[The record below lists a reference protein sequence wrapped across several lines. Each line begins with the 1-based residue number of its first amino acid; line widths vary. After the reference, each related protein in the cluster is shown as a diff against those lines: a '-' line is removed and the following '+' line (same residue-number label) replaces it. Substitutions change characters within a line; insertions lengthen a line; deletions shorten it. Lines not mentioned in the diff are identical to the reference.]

1 MENRLLQ
8 ALTLALAG
16 VVVNLIPAPLETG
29 GVVFFGGGFAIAA
42 ALLLSFSLTLVVST
56 AVYAVLLVH
65 GNDPFMTAFLA
76 VQPLLVNALSNKA
89 DALSPLKLGIGWW
102 SALILPVYIVF
113 AYATYS
119 GSPTMAFTAYSIT
132 WISGIFSCLSGHLL
146 FMTLLRYL
154 PAGNELHFNVET
166 LFRYMFATLFFF
178 VVLIMTY
185 VHVGQFQRQQ
195 AQQLTLYMT
204 QRAQVM
210 STELSR
216 FLDGHAGAIS
226 NTARSMAIAQK
237 HGAPLPAIA
246 DETLSNLA
254 QEFPEFLTFLIA
266 DEKGVVTHS
275 YPINLLKR
283 AKRLNQAVV
292 TEREYFIQ
300 AMQTESTFVSQAF
313 QGRGFG
319 NDPIV
324 AIASPLYDG
333 GGNLRG
339 ILEGSLNLS
348 SFIEYDSRNLAG
360 FWTIYRDEAGKV
372 VYASPELR
380 LEALQRPDLPD
391 CEQDSCFFRQSAL
404 SRDWFI
410 AQSRD
415 PISGWT
421 ITMLFENSS
430 YMAMST
436 DYVRWALFLLLALG
450 LVGIIVGGRVA
461 QIFARPL
468 RELMKTFAGYS
479 PESPVPMPS
488 FSQNRLQLQEL
499 SGLAIEFSELGERL
513 VRAFNELSTSR
524 QRQRILNEELE
535 KLNLTLTERVEEKT
549 ASLIQALAQA
559 EAASVSKSQFLAN
572 MSHEIR
578 TPMNGILGT
587 CENLLE
593 QSLPDDVRR
602 RIQVIVQSANN
613 LLLILD
619 SILDWSKIEAGKM
632 KVTRHPFS
640 PQQIIPA
647 CAEIHRQAANRKQI
661 NLEVV
666 WDESIPSFLLGDA
679 GKISQILNN
688 LLSNAV
694 KFTAIGGV
702 VIKVSYQDGELVMVV
717 KDSGIGI
724 KKAEQQTIFEQFVQA
739 DGSSSRQFSGTGL
752 GLSITSK
759 LIDLMGGTIELNS
772 EQQQGSEFIVKLPL
786 PTSAQVEQAPEEVVL
801 TLPEGLKILVVEDND
816 INAEII
822 LDMLKD
828 AGVKCLRAKN
838 GAAALEVIPKVDFD
852 LVLMDCQMPVMDG
865 FSATRAI
872 RDLPGDK
879 SGIPIIAL
887 TANAFDDDRKACL
900 SVGMNDYLS
909 KPVRRTSLFT
919 MLIKYVG
926 YQAVTDETPGP
937 TD

>member
-1 MENRLLQ
+1 MENRFLQ
-8 ALTLALAG
+8 ALALALAG
-16 VVVNLIPAPLETG
+16 VAVNLIPAPLETG

-42 ALLLSFSLTLVVST
+42 ALLFSFSLTLVVST

-65 GNDPFMTAFLA
+65 GNDPFMIAFLA

-102 SALILPVYIVF
+102 SALIVPVYIVF

-185 VHVGQFQRQQ
+185 VHVGQLQRQQ
-195 AQQLTLYMT
+195 AQQLTLYMS

-226 NTARSMAIAQK
+226 NTARSMTIAQK

-266 DEKGVVTHS
+266 DKNGTITHS
-275 YPINLLKR
+275 YPTNLLSR

-333 GGNLRG
+333 EGNLRG

-360 FWTIYRDEAGKV
+360 FWTIYRDEAAKV

-380 LEALQRPDLPD
+380 LEALQRPDLPA
-391 CEQDSCFFRQSAL
+391 CNQDSCFIRQSAL

-421 ITMLFENSS
+421 VTMLYENSS

-436 DYVRWALFLLLALG
+436 DYVLWALFLLLALG
-450 LVGIIVGGRVA
+450 LVGIIVGERVA
-461 QIFARPL
+461 QMFARPL

-488 FSQNRLQLQEL
+488 FSHNRLQLKEV
-499 SGLAIEFSELGERL
+499 SGLATEFSELGERL
-513 VRAFNELSTSR
+513 VSAFNELSTSR
-524 QRQRILNEELE
+524 QRQRTLNEELE

-559 EAASVSKSQFLAN
+559 EAANVSKSQFLAN

-640 PQQIIPA
+640 PQQIIQA
-647 CAEIHRQAANRKQI
+647 CAEIHRQAASRKQL
-661 NLEVV
+661 NLELD
-666 WDESIPSFLLGDA
+666 WNNNIPSFLLGDA

-694 KFTAIGGV
+694 KFTATGGV
-702 VIKVSYQDGELVMVV
+702 VIKVRYQDGTLVMAVR
-717 KDSGIGI
+717 DSGIGI
-724 KKAEQQTIFEQFVQA
+724 KKAEQQAIFEQFVQA

-759 LIDLMGGTIELNS
+759 LIDLMGGTIELHS

-786 PTSAQVEQAPEEVVL
+786 PTSAQVEQTPEKAVL
-801 TLPEGLKILVVEDND
+801 ALPEGLKILVVEDND

-828 AGVKCLRAKN
+828 AGVKCLRAKD

-872 RDLPGDK
+872 RDLPGNK

-900 SVGMNDYLS
+900 SAGMNDYLS

-926 YQAVTDETPGP
+926 YQAATDETPGL

>member
-1 MENRLLQ
+1 MDNRLLQ
-8 ALTLALAG
+8 ALALTIAG
-16 VVVNLIPAPLETG
+16 VAVNLIPAPMETG
-29 GVVFFGGGFAIAA
+29 GVIFLGGGFAVTA
-42 ALLLSFSLTLVVST
+42 ALLFSFPLTLVVTT
-56 AVYAVLLVH
+56 AVYAVLLLD
-65 GNDPFMTAFLA
+65 GNDPLMVAFLA
-76 VQPLLVNALSNKA
+76 MQPLLVNRLASKK

-102 SALILPVYIVF
+102 SALIIPVFTVV

-119 GSPTMAFTAYSIT
+119 GSPIMAFTAYSIT
-132 WISGIFSCLSGHLL
+132 WLSGIFSCLFGHLL
-146 FMTLLRYL
+146 FIALLRYL
-154 PAGNELHFNVET
+154 PVGNELHFNVEA

-178 VVLIMTY
+178 VVLILTY
-185 VHVGQFQRQQ
+185 VHVGQLQRQQ
-195 AQQLTLYMT
+195 AQHLTLYMT
-204 QRAQVM
+204 QRTQVM

-216 FLDGHAGAIS
+216 FLDGHAGVIG

-246 DETLSNLA
+246 DETLANLA
-254 QEFPEFLTFLIA
+254 REYPEFLTFLIA
-266 DEKGVVTHS
+266 DEKGAITHS
-275 YPINLLKR
+275 YPTNLFNL

-333 GGNLRG
+333 EGNLIG

-348 SFIEYDSRNLAG
+348 SFIEYDSHNLPG
-360 FWTIYRDEAGKV
+360 FWTIYRDETGKV

-380 LEALQRPDLPD
+380 LEALQRPELPD
-391 CEQDSCFFRQSAL
+391 CEQDRCFSRQPAL

-415 PISGWT
+415 PLSGWT
-421 ITMLFENSS
+421 VTMLFESSS
-430 YMAMST
+430 YIAMSA
-436 DYVRWALFLLLALG
+436 DYVRWALFLLFVLG
-450 LVGIIVGGRVA
+450 LVGIVIGGQVA

-479 PESPVPMPS
+479 PESPAPMPS
-488 FSQNRLQLQEL
+488 FSHNRLQLKEI
-499 SGLAIEFSELGERL
+499 SGLATEFSQLGERL

-524 QRQRILNEELE
+524 QRQRTLNEELE

-559 EAASVSKSQFLAN
+559 EAANVSKSQFLAN

-632 KVTRHPFS
+632 KMTRHPFS
-640 PQQIIPA
+640 LQQVIDA
-647 CAEIHRQAANRKQI
+647 CAEIHRQAASRKHLT
-661 NLEVV
+661 LEVV
-666 WDESIPSFLLGDA
+666 WESRIPPFLLGDA

-694 KFTAIGGV
+694 KFTTIGSVAIRVAYNNGM
-702 VIKVSYQDGELVMVV
+702 LTLVV
-717 KDSGIGI
+717 KDTGVGID
-724 KKAEQQTIFEQFVQA
+724 KAEQHTIFEQFVQA
-739 DGSSSRQFSGTGL
+739 DASTSRQFSGTGL

-759 LIDLMGGTIELNS
+759 LTDLMGGTIELES
-772 EQQQGSEFIVKLPL
+772 ERHQGTEFIVRLPL
-786 PTSAQVEQAPEEVVL
+786 PASKQIAPAPEQSAI

-816 INAEII
+816 INADII

-828 AGVKCLRAKN
+828 AGVKCIRAKD
-838 GAAALEVIPKVDFD
+838 GAAALEVIPKIDFD

-900 SVGMNDYLS
+900 SAGMNDYLS

-919 MLIKYVG
+919 MVTKYVG
-926 YQAVTDETPGP
+926 YQAATDETPGP

>member
-8 ALTLALAG
+8 ALALALAG
-16 VVVNLIPAPLETG
+16 VAVNLIPAPLETG

-65 GNDPFMTAFLA
+65 GNDPFMIAFLA
-76 VQPLLVNALSNKA
+76 VQPLLINALSNKA

-102 SALILPVYIVF
+102 SALIVPVYIVF

-154 PAGNELHFNVET
+154 PVGNELHFNVET

-185 VHVGQFQRQQ
+185 VHVGQLQRQQ
-195 AQQLTLYMT
+195 AQQLTLYIT

-216 FLDGHAGAIS
+216 FLDGHASGIS
-226 NTARSMAIAQK
+226 KTARSMAIAQK

-275 YPINLLKR
+275 YPTNLLSR

-292 TEREYFIQ
+292 AEREYFIQ

-324 AIASPLYDG
+324 AIATPLYDG
-333 GGNLRG
+333 EGNLRG

-348 SFIEYDSRNLAG
+348 SFIEYDSRNLPG

-372 VYASPELR
+372 VYASPELS
-380 LEALQRPDLPD
+380 LEALQRPELPG
-391 CEQDSCFFRQSAL
+391 CNQDSCFSRQSAL

-421 ITMLFENSS
+421 VTMLFENSS
-430 YMAMST
+430 YMSMST

-461 QIFARPL
+461 QVFARPL

-513 VRAFNELSTSR
+513 VSAFDELSTSR
-524 QRQRILNEELE
+524 QRQRTLNEELE

-549 ASLIQALAQA
+549 ASLIQALTQA
-559 EAASVSKSQFLAN
+559 EAANVSKSQFLAN

-593 QSLPDDVRR
+593 KSLPDDVRQ

-632 KVTRHPFS
+632 EVTRHPFS
-640 PQQIIPA
+640 PQQIIQA
-647 CAEIHRQAANRKQI
+647 CAEIHRQAASRKQLS
-661 NLEVV
+661 LEVV
-666 WDESIPSFLLGDA
+666 WDNSIPSFLLGDA

-702 VIKVSYQDGELVMVV
+702 VIKVVYKDGTLVIAV

-759 LIDLMGGTIELNS
+759 LIDLMGGTIELNC
-772 EQQQGSEFIVKLPL
+772 EQQQGSEIIVKLPL
-786 PTSAQVEQAPEEVVL
+786 PTSTQVEQAPEQAVL

-828 AGVKCLRAKN
+828 AGIKCLRAKD

-887 TANAFDDDRKACL
+887 TANAFDEDRKACL
-900 SVGMNDYLS
+900 SAGMNDYLS

>member
-8 ALTLALAG
+8 ALALTLAG
-16 VVVNLIPAPLETG
+16 VVVNLLPAPLESG

-42 ALLLSFSLTLVVST
+42 ALLFSFQLTLLVTTV
-56 AVYAVLLVH
+56 VYATLLVH
-65 GNDPFMTAFLA
+65 GNDPLMIVFLA
-76 VQPLLVNALSNKA
+76 VQPLLVNALSSKE
-89 DALSPLKLGIGWW
+89 DVLSPLKLGIGWW
-102 SALILPVYIVF
+102 SGLILPIYIVF
-113 AYATYS
+113 AYATHS
-119 GSPTMAFTAYSIT
+119 ASPTMAFTAYSTT
-132 WISGIFSCLSGHLL
+132 WLSGIFSCLFGHLL
-146 FMTLLRYL
+146 FLTLLRYL
-154 PAGNELHFNVET
+154 PAGNELRFNVET
-166 LFRYMFATLFFF
+166 LFRYMFASLFFF

-185 VHVGQFQRQQ
+185 VHVGQLQRQQ
-195 AQQLTLYMT
+195 AQQLTSYMT

-226 NTARSMAIAQK
+226 NTAKSMAIAQK
-237 HGAPLPAIA
+237 HGAPLSAIA
-246 DETLSNLA
+246 AETLTNLA

-266 DEKGVVTHS
+266 NEKGAITHS
-275 YPINLLKR
+275 YPTNLLSR
-283 AKRLNQAVV
+283 ARRLNQAIV
-292 TEREYFIQ
+292 TEREYFVQ
-300 AMQTESTFVSQAF
+300 AMKTEATFVSQAF

-333 GGNLRG
+333 EGNLRG

-348 SFIEYDSRNLAG
+348 SFIEYDSRNLPG

-380 LEALQRPDLPD
+380 LEALQQPELPA
-391 CEQDSCFFRQSAL
+391 CLQEICFSRQPAL
-404 SRDWFI
+404 NRDWFI

-421 ITMLFENSS
+421 VTTLFENSS
-430 YMAMST
+430 YMTMST

-450 LVGIIVGGRVA
+450 LVGVVVGGRVA
-461 QIFARPL
+461 QIFARPI

-479 PESPVPMPS
+479 PESPVPIQS
-488 FSQNRLQLQEL
+488 FSYNRLQLKEI

-513 VRAFNELSTSR
+513 VSAFNELSTSR
-524 QRQRILNEELE
+524 QRQRTLNEELE

-549 ASLIQALAQA
+549 ASLIQALSQA
-559 EAASVSKSQFLAN
+559 EAANVSKSQFLAN

-593 QSLPDDVRR
+593 RPLPDEVSR

-632 KVTRHPFS
+632 KMTRHPFS
-640 PQQIIPA
+640 ARQVIQA
-647 CAEIHRQAANRKQI
+647 CAEIHRQAASRKQLS
-661 NLEVV
+661 LEVD
-666 WDESIPSFLLGDA
+666 WGNNIPPYLLGDA
-679 GKISQILNN
+679 GKISQVLNN

-702 VIKVSYQDGELVMVV
+702 VIQVSYHDGTLILAVR
-717 KDSGIGI
+717 DSGIGI
-724 KKAEQQTIFEQFVQA
+724 DKTEQQTIFDQFVQA
-739 DGSSSRQFSGTGL
+739 DASSSRQFSGTGL

-759 LIDLMGGTIELNS
+759 LIELMGGTIALDS
-772 EQQQGSEFIVKLPL
+772 ERQKGSEFIVRLPL
-786 PTSAQVEQAPEEVVL
+786 PAANQITEAPEESEV
-801 TLPEGLKILVVEDND
+801 TLPPGLKILVVEDND

-828 AGVKCLRAKN
+828 AGVKCIRARDG
-838 GAAALEVIPKVDFD
+838 GAAVEILPKIDFD

-865 FSATRAI
+865 FSATHAI
-872 RDLPGDK
+872 RDLPGEK
-879 SGIPIIAL
+879 SAVPIIAL
-887 TANAFDDDRKACL
+887 TANAFEDDRKACL
-900 SVGMNDYLS
+900 SAGMNDYLS
-909 KPVRRTSLFT
+909 KPVRRTSLLK

-926 YQAVTDETPGP
+926 YQAKTDEKPGP
-937 TD
+937 TS

>member
-8 ALTLALAG
+8 ALALALAG
-16 VVVNLIPAPLETG
+16 VAVNLISAPLETG

-42 ALLLSFSLTLVVST
+42 ALLLSFSLTLVVSA

-65 GNDPFMTAFLA
+65 GNDPFMIAFLA
-76 VQPLLVNALSNKA
+76 VQPLLINALSNKA

-102 SALILPVYIVF
+102 SALIVPVYIVF

-146 FMTLLRYL
+146 YIALLRYL
-154 PAGNELHFNVET
+154 PVGNSLHFNVEP
-166 LFRYMFATLFFF
+166 LFRYMFASLFFF

-185 VHVGQFQRQQ
+185 VHVAQLQRQQ
-195 AQQLTLYMT
+195 AQQLTSYMA

-210 STELSR
+210 RTELSR
-216 FLDGHAGAIS
+216 FIDEHTGAIS

-275 YPINLLKR
+275 YPVNLLKR

-324 AIASPLYDG
+324 AIASPLYDREG
-333 GGNLRG
+333 QLTG

-348 SFIEYDSRNLAG
+348 SFIEYDSRNLPG

-372 VYASPELR
+372 VYASPELS
-380 LEALQRPDLPD
+380 LEALQRPELPG
-391 CEQDSCFFRQSAL
+391 CNQDSCFSRQSAL

-421 ITMLFENSS
+421 VTMLFENSS
-430 YMAMST
+430 YMSMST

-461 QIFARPL
+461 QVFARPL

-513 VRAFNELSTSR
+513 VSAFDELSTSR
-524 QRQRILNEELE
+524 QRQRTLNEELE

-549 ASLIQALAQA
+549 ASLIQALDQA
-559 EAASVSKSQFLAN
+559 EAANVSKSHFLAN

-578 TPMNGILGT
+578 TPMNGILGS

-593 QSLPDDVRR
+593 QPLPEDVRR

-640 PQQIIPA
+640 PQQIIQA
-647 CAEIHRQAANRKQI
+647 CAEIHRQAASRKHLS
-661 NLEVV
+661 LEVV
-666 WDESIPSFLLGDA
+666 WDNSIPSFLLGDA

-702 VIKVSYQDGELVMVV
+702 VIKVVYQYGTLVIAV

-786 PTSAQVEQAPEEVVL
+786 PTSAQAEQAPEQAVL
-801 TLPEGLKILVVEDND
+801 TLPAGLKILVVEDND

-828 AGVKCLRAKN
+828 AGVKCLRAKD

-879 SGIPIIAL
+879 SAIPIIAL

-900 SVGMNDYLS
+900 SAGMNDYLS
-909 KPVRRTSLFT
+909 KPVRRTSLFA
-919 MLIKYVG
+919 MLLKYVG
-926 YQAVTDETPGP
+926 SQAATDETPGP

>member
-1 MENRLLQ
+1 M
-8 ALTLALAG
+8 
-16 VVVNLIPAPLETG
+16 
-29 GVVFFGGGFAIAA
+29 FFGGGFAIAA